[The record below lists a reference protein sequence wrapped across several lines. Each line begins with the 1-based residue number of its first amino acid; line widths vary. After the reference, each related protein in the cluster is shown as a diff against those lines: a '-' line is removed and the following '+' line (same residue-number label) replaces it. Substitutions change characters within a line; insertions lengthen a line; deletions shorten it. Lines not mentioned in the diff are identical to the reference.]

1 MALRSLVRKMPALGL
16 RSPAGPPVH
25 APSPAAASRRILPHA
40 RPDPSPRLNKLFEK
54 LDQTRANEEKVYNEA
69 RAVIRNSRDKSYKQ
83 LKALAYGING
93 LSVYMVIR
101 ECITQCA

>member
-1 MALRSLVRKMPALGL
+1 MALRSLVRKMPALCL

-25 APSPAAASRRILPHA
+25 APSPAAASRRILSHA

-54 LDQTRANEEKVYNEA
+54 IDQTEA
-69 RAVIRNSRDKSYKQ
+69 RAVIRNSRDKCYKQ

-93 LSVYMVIR
+93 LSAFVR
-101 ECITQCA
+101 GD